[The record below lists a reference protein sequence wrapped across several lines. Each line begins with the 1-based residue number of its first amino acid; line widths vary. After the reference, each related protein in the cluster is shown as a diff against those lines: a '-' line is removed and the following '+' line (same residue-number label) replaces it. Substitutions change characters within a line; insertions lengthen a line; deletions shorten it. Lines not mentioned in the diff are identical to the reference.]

1 MCLLPV
7 SAADVVAAVFG
18 VWNRPGAGYVAADG
32 GPVAWGVSRFPRR
45 VGDLLFSGFL

>member
-18 VWNRPGAGYVAADG
+18 VWNRLGAGYVAAMAG
-32 GPVAWGVSRFPRR
+32 RSP
-45 VGDLLFSGFL
+45 